1 MSAVIKYPFHING
14 IKLAGRNGG
23 ISSQDDVDL
32 LYKYASFGNS
42 YIEIGVFFG
51 SSLVIAGLACDGE
64 LHGIDPFD
72 GMNKPGRPD
81 DVTGL
86 IPSVDHVITNIDRFG
101 IDRDRVHLHV
111 QRHPPWPEAIKDKK
125 FDVGL
130 IDGLHTYDACLADW
144 QAMKEHVTK
153 YILFHDYGRHGTV
166 RQVVTIACE
175 SWNLIDQ
182 ADDMVVLSRE

>member
-1 MSAVIKYPFHING
+1 VSVVIKYPFHING

-23 ISSQDDVDL
+23 IGNQEDVDL
-32 LYKYASFGNS
+32 LYKYASLGDS

-86 IPSVDHVITNIDRFG
+86 IPSVDHVITNMDRFG

-144 QAMKEHVTK
+144 EAMREHVTK
-153 YILFHDYGRHGTV
+153 YILFHDYNKSTV
-166 RQVVTIACE
+166 RRVVDVATASE
-175 SWNLIDQ
+175 WQLIELGNKM
-182 ADDMVVLSRE
+182 AVIGNE